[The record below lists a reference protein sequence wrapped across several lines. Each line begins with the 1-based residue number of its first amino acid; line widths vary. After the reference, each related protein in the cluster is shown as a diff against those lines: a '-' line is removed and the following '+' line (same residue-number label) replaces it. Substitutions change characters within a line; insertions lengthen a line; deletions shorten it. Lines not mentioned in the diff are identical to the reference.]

1 MSGTV
6 IPVVT
11 CYECGTIMDHG
22 EALGVVECGC
32 CGLKHESDLKYRNED
47 HIYDIT
53 HMTGGRLFM
62 EETGPS
68 ELRSRKMYKR
78 RAIRQMTKTRYVF
91 GIRAFCQLC
100 ADLANGTRL
109 LSRAKCRL
117 IVAKWS
123 GRNGAVDST
132 LLRLVRGWETYGSE
146 VDISRISVK

>member
-1 MSGTV
+1 MGVSPAHQIKHFDVSGTV

-22 EALGVVECGC
+22 EALAVVECGC

-100 ADLANGTRL
+100 ADLANGKMQTHCCQVERPE
-109 LSRAKCRL
+109 RR
-117 IVAKWS
+117 S
-123 GRNGAVDST
+123 GLNAPPLGERMGN
-132 LLRLVRGWETYGSE
+132 LR
-146 VDISRISVK
+146 I